1 MYISYFVNHDF
12 YCLVIPNGRNWS
24 SLYAGVVVK
33 DAYIFHF
40 EFEQMFVH
48 LLNYQ
53 TIFIL
58 GPLIIN
64 IIQDSCIIIDI
75 SKFLSGM
82 NKTRLYVDVQY

>member
-1 MYISYFVNHDF
+1 
-12 YCLVIPNGRNWS
+12 
-24 SLYAGVVVK
+24 
-33 DAYIFHF
+33 
-40 EFEQMFVH
+40 MFVH

-58 GPLIIN
+58 GPLIMN